1 MNYRIFSVAF
11 LIIVFLSFASNVNA
25 QQGNSI
31 RGKVRNSLGANLSQV
46 IVTIETGNG
55 APFSQIATNNEGDFF
70 FGGLTDTSYVITISV
85 PDYSPVTEHV
95 DFVNRSGPDNPGE
108 TRTVFITLTPKDGAR
123 SVNGA
128 IFFQA
133 VPKAARD
140 AFELAVRQAKD
151 GKSEDAVAS
160 LWEAIGIF
168 PDYFDAHFALGRELA
183 KANKYRDAIA
193 QLEAARR
200 INPKDDRVYYSFGSV
215 LVQQGKFSVAAA
227 VFAEAARLNP
237 LNPDYPLMRGKALI
251 SLANSIDPSQ
261 PKDAASRNEILTDAE
276 TSIKKAYE
284 LSGKKLATAHLLLA
298 GIYEKKGDR
307 RRAADELEQYL
318 GAVPND
324 KNAEAIREGIKK
336 LRSPQPEHP

>member
-1 MNYRIFSVAF
+1 MNYRIFAIALSAV
-11 LIIVFLSFASNVNA
+11 VFFTLASNANA

-55 APFSQIATNNEGDFF
+55 APFSQSATNNEGDFF
-70 FGGLTDTSYVITISV
+70 FGGLTDTSYVLTISV
-85 PDYSPVTEHV
+85 PDYNPVTEHV

-108 TRTVFITLTPKDGAR
+108 TRTVFITLTPKNGAR

-128 IFFQA
+128 IFFQD
-133 VPKAARD
+133 VPKPARD

-151 GKSEDAVAS
+151 GKSEDALAS
-160 LWEAIGIF
+160 LQEAIRIF

-183 KANKYRDAIA
+183 KENKYSDAIA

-215 LVQQGKFSVAAA
+215 LAQQGKFGVAAA
-227 VFAEAARLNP
+227 VFAEAAKLNS

-261 PKDAASRNEILTDAE
+261 PKNVTTRNEIFTDAE
-276 TSIKKAYE
+276 TSIRKAYE
-284 LSGKKLATAHLLLA
+284 LSGKKLVTAHLLLA

-307 RRAADELEQYL
+307 ARAADELEQYL
-318 GAVPND
+318 RAVPND
-324 KNAEAIREGIKK
+324 KNAQAYRDGIKK
-336 LRSPQPEHP
+336 LRASP

>member
-1 MNYRIFSVAF
+1 MSYRNFGFVF
-11 LIIVFLSFASNVNA
+11 FVIVFLSFASHVSA

-55 APFSQIATNNEGDFF
+55 APFGQSATNNEGDFF
-70 FGGLTDTSYVITISV
+70 FGGLTDTSYVLTISM

-108 TRTVFITLTPKDGAR
+108 TRTVFITLTPKNAAR

-128 IFFQA
+128 IFFQN

-140 AFELAVRQAKD
+140 AFELAARQAKD
-151 GKSEDAVAS
+151 GKSEDALAS
-160 LWEAIGIF
+160 LQEAIRIF
-168 PDYFDAHFALGRELA
+168 PDYFDAHFALGRELT
-183 KANKYRDAIA
+183 KESKYSDAIA

-200 INPKDDRVYYSFGSV
+200 INPRDDRVYYSFGSV

-251 SLANSIDPSQ
+251 SHAGSIDPSQ
-261 PKDAASRNEILTDAE
+261 PKNAAARTDALTEAE

-284 LSGKKLATAHLLLA
+284 LSGKKLAMAHLLLA
-298 GIYEKKGDR
+298 SVYEKRGER
-307 RRAADELEQYL
+307 SRAADELEQYL
-318 GAVPND
+318 REVPNAQ
-324 KNAEAIREGIKK
+324 NADAIRDGIKK
-336 LRSPQPEHP
+336 LRSSR